1 MISGFSYKFICLSF
15 VVVVVRAPFG
25 SPLCYPRLTV
35 VWAVVGCICAVSDR
49 TGPVLHCDW
58 LQLHSVKWDRSY
70 S

>member
-35 VWAVVGCICAVSDR
+35 VWAVVGCSCTESNG
-49 TGPVLHCDW
+49 TGPILDCDW
-58 LQLHSVKWDRSY
+58 LQLRHVG
-70 S
+70 